1 MNAARPP
8 SKWWLYGPLIAGATL
23 FAVYTALWMQGAAQ
37 MRRSIT
43 SWADDQRAAG
53 LEVEYDSIAAGGFPF
68 FLRGAVGNVSIGEA
82 PGWRWS
88 APRLYVDALPL
99 APNRLVFSARD
110 GHEID
115 TADFGRWRIEAPD
128 GRASIESDK
137 QRQWIVD
144 VESGPGRIENSNG
157 ESLSAEHFLLT
168 VAPAET
174 DRRTLEASLAVSN
187 LIARAGG
194 AEISSPTVEA
204 MIAFNDPEKRTPE
217 ARAASAADG
226 VLELRRVYI
235 EAGGG
240 KLTLSGVLSIDET
253 GRPQG
258 ALKVQAI
265 KPGAF
270 ARILGDFGAIG
281 EGDAEALDA
290 ALSLASIAGGGKL
303 KAPLVLEHGYASI
316 VGVKI
321 LELPQIYQVVAN
333 PD

>member
-8 SKWWLYGPLIAGATL
+8 SKWWLWGPLIAGAVL
-23 FAVYTALWMQGAAQ
+23 FAVYAALWMQGAAQ
-37 MRRSIT
+37 MRRSIAA
-43 SWADDQRAAG
+43 WADDQRAAG
-53 LEVEYDSIAAGGFPF
+53 LEVDYDSIAASGFPF
-68 FLRGAVGNVSIGEA
+68 FLRGAVSNVSIGDA
-82 PGWRWS
+82 PGWRWR
-88 APRLYVDALPL
+88 APKLYVDALPL

-115 TADFGRWRIEAPD
+115 TADAGRWRIDAPD

-137 QRQWIVD
+137 RRQWIVD

-157 ESLSAEHFLLT
+157 DSLNAERFLLT
-168 VAPAET
+168 VAPSET
-174 DRRTLEASLAVSN
+174 DHGTLEASLAISN
-187 LIARAGG
+187 MRA
-194 AEISSPTVEA
+194 ISSGSNIEAPTVEA
-204 MIAFNDPEKRTPE
+204 MIALRSPQ
-217 ARAASAADG
+217 ASASAADVSG
-226 VLELRRVYI
+226 AASGDLELRRVYI

-240 KLTLSGVLSIDET
+240 KLTLSGVLSIDES

-258 ALKVQAI
+258 ALNVLAT

-270 ARILGDFGAIG
+270 ARILGQVGAIG
-281 EGDAEALDA
+281 KDDAEALDA
-290 ALSLASIAGGGKL
+290 ALSLAAIAGGGKL

-321 LELPQIYQVVAN
+321 FELPQIYEESAA